1 MTKSSDNEQPCN
13 LCISNTEPIGRV
25 EQLLA
30 VFKVAVSRQRIISIS
45 PLTAALAW
53 MSHASAIVAAFAALT
68 LSPCLASDG
77 AAERSNDI
85 EVHEVDDA
93 AAKTQQ
99 AAVTQPIPDWKGL
112 RRDTLYFLGYQ
123 AVVVAVLYA
132 LPESETN
139 FDRGSAGWS
148 KWWDNVSNPHRDSDD
163 AYLNYI
169 THPYWGAAYY
179 IRGRE
184 RGLSRWQSF
193 GYSALLSTLYEYGAE
208 AFFEKPSYQDLWIT
222 PVIGSLLGEFVF
234 SPLRESIKAKPGE
247 PDGIDK
253 FLLVLTDPLGAA
265 NELTDR
271 LFGVETQVS
280 LVPMGATRLTGPL
293 ATTFPGSRVGWR
305 PEPDSGRL
313 RGVTW
318 GLRLEVRW

>member
-1 MTKSSDNEQPCN
+1 M
-13 LCISNTEPIGRV
+13 
-25 EQLLA
+25 
-30 VFKVAVSRQRIISIS
+30 SRG
-45 PLTAALAW
+45 PFTL
-53 MSHASAIVAAFAALT
+53 AAFAALA
-68 LSPCLASDG
+68 LSTWLARPACGAVVEPRNEIEAHQVDG
-77 AAERSNDI
+77 AAGQTLEATSERPAI
-85 EVHEVDDA
+85 
-93 AAKTQQ
+93 T
-99 AAVTQPIPDWKGL
+99 PDWKGL

-123 AVVVAVLYA
+123 VAVVAVLYA

-139 FDRGSAGWS
+139 WDKNTAGFS
-148 KWWDNVSNPHRDSDD
+148 KWWDNVSNPHRDTDD
-163 AYLNYI
+163 AYLNWI

-208 AFFEKPSYQDLWIT
+208 AFFEQPSYQDLWIT
-222 PVIGSLLGEFVF
+222 PVLGSLLGEFVF
-234 SPLRESIKAKPGE
+234 SPLRESIKAKPGG
-247 PDGIDK
+247 PDGMDK

-280 LVPMGATRLTGPL
+280 LVPMGATRLSVSPTGPL
-293 ATTFPGSRVGWR
+293 ATTFPGSRVAW
-305 PEPDSGRL
+305 PHPDSGRL

-318 GLRLEVRW
+318 GLKLEVRW

>member
-1 MTKSSDNEQPCN
+1 M
-13 LCISNTEPIGRV
+13 
-25 EQLLA
+25 
-30 VFKVAVSRQRIISIS
+30 SRS
-45 PLTAALAW
+45 PVIL
-53 MSHASAIVAAFAALT
+53 AAFAALA
-68 LSPCLASDG
+68 LSPLLGRPAFG
-77 AAERSNDI
+77 AAVEPMNEI
-85 EVHEVDDA
+85 EAHQVDDA
-93 AAKTQQ
+93 AVETPRATPE
-99 AAVTQPIPDWKGL
+99 QPPITADWKGIG
-112 RRDTLYFLGYQ
+112 RDTWYFLGYQ
-123 AVVVAVLYA
+123 TVVVAVLYA
-132 LPESETN
+132 LPEEQTR
-139 FDRGSAGWS
+139 FDKSSAGLS
-148 KWWDNVSNPHRDSDD
+148 KWWDNVSNPHRDDD
-163 AYLNYI
+163 DPYLNWI
-169 THPYWGAAYY
+169 THPYWGATYY

-208 AFFEKPSYQDLWIT
+208 AFFERPSYQDLWIT

-234 SPLRESIKAKPGE
+234 SPLRESIKAKPGG
-247 PDGIDK
+247 PDSMDK

-280 LVPMGATRLTGPL
+280 LLPMGATRLTGPL

-318 GLRLEVRW
+318 GLQLEVRW

>member
-1 MTKSSDNEQPCN
+1 M
-13 LCISNTEPIGRV
+13 
-25 EQLLA
+25 
-30 VFKVAVSRQRIISIS
+30 SRG
-45 PLTAALAW
+45 PLTLAAFVALA
-53 MSHASAIVAAFAALT
+53 
-68 LSPCLASDG
+68 LSTWLASPACG
-77 AAERSNDI
+77 AVVEPRNDI
-85 EVHEVDDA
+85 EAHQVDGA
-93 AAKTQQ
+93 GRETPETPEATSE
-99 AAVTQPIPDWKGL
+99 QPSTTPDLKGL

-123 AVVVAVLYA
+123 FVVVGVLYA
-132 LPESETN
+132 LPETVTN
-139 FDRGSAGWS
+139 FDKDTAGLS
-148 KWWDNVSNPHRDSDD
+148 KWWDNVSNPARDNDD
-163 AYLNYI
+163 AYLNWI

-193 GYSALLSTLYEYGAE
+193 GYSALLSTLFEYGAE

-234 SPLRESIKAKPGE
+234 SPLRKSIKAKPGG
-247 PDGIDK
+247 PDGTDK

-280 LVPMGATRLTGPL
+280 LVPMGATRLSVPPMGPL
-293 ATTFPGSRVGWR
+293 ATSISSGSRVTW
-305 PEPDSGRL
+305 PHLDSGRL

-318 GLRLEVRW
+318 GLKLQIRW

>member
-1 MTKSSDNEQPCN
+1 MSRG
-13 LCISNTEPIGRV
+13 PIT
-25 EQLLA
+25 L
-30 VFKVAVSRQRIISIS
+30 
-45 PLTAALAW
+45 
-53 MSHASAIVAAFAALT
+53 AAFAALA
-68 LSPCLASDG
+68 LSTWLVRPACGAVVEPRNEIEAHQVDG
-77 AAERSNDI
+77 AGGETPEAMSE
-85 EVHEVDDA
+85 
-93 AAKTQQ
+93 
-99 AAVTQPIPDWKGL
+99 QPATPPDWKGL
-112 RRDTLYFLGYQ
+112 RRDTLYFMGYQ
-123 AVVVAVLYA
+123 FVVVAVLYA

-139 FDRGSAGWS
+139 FDKSTAGLS
-148 KWWDNVSNPHRDSDD
+148 KWWDNVSNPHRDDD
-163 AYLNYI
+163 DPYLNWI

-222 PVIGSLLGEFVF
+222 PVLGSLLGEFVF
-234 SPLRESIKAKPGE
+234 SPLRESIKAKPGDR
-247 PDGIDK
+247 DGMDK

-280 LVPMGATRLTGPL
+280 LVPMGATRLSGSLTRPL
-293 ATTFPGSRVGWR
+293 ATSISPGSRVAW
-305 PEPDSGRL
+305 PHPDSGRL

-318 GLRLEVRW
+318 GLQLEVRW

>member
-1 MTKSSDNEQPCN
+1 MSRG
-13 LCISNTEPIGRV
+13 PI
-25 EQLLA
+25 
-30 VFKVAVSRQRIISIS
+30 
-45 PLTAALAW
+45 T
-53 MSHASAIVAAFAALT
+53 VAAFAALA
-68 LSPCLASDG
+68 LSTWLARPACGAVVEPRNEIEAHQVDG
-77 AAERSNDI
+77 AAGETPESTSERPAI
-85 EVHEVDDA
+85 
-93 AAKTQQ
+93 T
-99 AAVTQPIPDWKGL
+99 PDWKGL

-132 LPESETN
+132 LPEEQTR
-139 FDRGSAGWS
+139 FDKSSAGYS
-148 KWWDNVSNPHRDSDD
+148 KWRENVRNPGRDEDD
-163 AYLNYI
+163 LYLNYI

-234 SPLRESIKAKPGE
+234 SPLRESIKAKPGG
-247 PDGIDK
+247 PDSMDK

-271 LFGVETQVS
+271 LFGVETHVS
-280 LVPMGATRLTGPL
+280 LVPMGATRLSGSLTRPL
-293 ATTFPGSRVGWR
+293 ATAISSGSRVGWR
-305 PEPDSGRL
+305 PELDSGRL
-313 RGVTW
+313 RGATW
-318 GLRLEVRW
+318 GLQLEVRW